1 MPDDLVTVCASA
13 LLTRIAIRILCIPEE
28 VIAGFIVIAILVG
41 EVCEG
46 RFPGLKGCHCDY
58 LSFVEVIIS
67 KAPAFH
73 CPRIGT
79 VTGCFFKI
87 CVHIIRVMIGL
98 NMK

>member
-87 CVHIIRVMIGL
+87 CV
-98 NMK
+98 